1 MIILSLV
8 IKSSQEPEIK
18 GFYSSFIFHPFANH
32 HFTRGKN
39 SQGYISTKELIDI
52 KSLYDDFL
60 LSKDNDQIAIIKIQ
74 SGIVLNRLDKTEIE
88 NFLRN
93 WENIL
98 ATVSEIK
105 NIKSYFFSEKNY
117 GDIIQLFIE
126 IDSYQMPILNDI
138 QSDCLNYQN
147 YQKAYSDYL
156 QAKTSE
162 EKFIPETNF
171 YMIIRQKNQ
180 RNNIHPIF
188 KSLFAFYNKYFN
200 KNKEAI
206 LEKEQQALIEEN
218 YLLKQKIKKIQE
230 FFQNNN
236 IQSEQLEHIDLQNFT
251 EKWLGK
257 EYFDPN
263 RHPERSVR
271 IQSLTNEEIKLIDRA
286 KYIEHKSSKDSPTIT
301 KTYRMVFSPESGDLD
316 FWVYDFIKNTSCK
329 SIISIQ
335 LLSRNAL
342 KDRLKLEQK
351 SIYSK
356 QLSNL
361 SRQSTLAI
369 IKETELASQ
378 KLLEK
383 AISFD
388 ISIFITIFCKDLNEL
403 QKIDNSIL
411 SSIKYS
417 KISGL
422 DRQQVPNYHYS
433 LPFAYNKLN
442 DKEMHFAC
450 LDFAKACFPF
460 IRSQIGSKEGFI
472 AGFDHKSQKVIF
484 VDDYN
489 RSEFHNRN
497 FNFIGDSGSGKTVLA
512 KILLLRMFAEQDR
525 FFYIVDSTED
535 GWSFFTNYLG
545 GKIIEIDKINLDE
558 GESLFAPFEFTQCP
572 RYNLNQHIDDLI
584 NFLKLLKSPD
594 KELQTGEKA
603 FLIQSLKELYAQYAK
618 PRFSDLYNLW
628 KAYTETNSA
637 ALSKEWL
644 EIISPYCYI
653 SNGIY
658 AALADGQELKINDR
672 LVLFTFSKITSDES
686 FIRASLFLVVN
697 FISKKIVFF
706 KQAKTNLI
714 IDEAWK
720 LFGSNKSVYAKD
732 LLTHLARAGR
742 GLDLGLWTI
751 SQKPCDLP
759 AEVHSNSSCSFVFQL
774 KEFKDRFEISRFSNL
789 TEKESEIINSGL
801 LNNAGTVFMKSTR
814 SSGLMNISLNPLEN
828 ILTNSTREFANKRN
842 QLFENF
848 KQTQTSK
855 LAALNTS
862 QELLRTLIHG

>member
-1 MIILSLV
+1 MIILSLL

-32 HFTRGKN
+32 YFTHGKN
-39 SQGYISTKELIDI
+39 SKGYISCKELIDI
-52 KSLYDDFL
+52 KSIHNDFL

-74 SGIVLNRLDKTEIE
+74 SGIVLNRLDRTEIE

-117 GDIIQLFIE
+117 GDMIQLFIE
-126 IDSYQMPILNDI
+126 IDSYKMPLLNDI
-138 QSDCLNYQN
+138 QSDCANYQY
-147 YQKAYSDYL
+147 YQKADSDYL
-156 QAKTSE
+156 QVKSSE
-162 EKFIPETNF
+162 DKFIPETNF

-180 RNNIHPIF
+180 RNNIHPVI
-188 KSLFAFYNKYFN
+188 KSLIAFYNKYFN
-200 KNKEAI
+200 QNKKAS
-206 LEKEQQALIEEN
+206 LEKEHQVLLEEN
-218 YLLKQKIKKIQE
+218 YLLKEKIKNLQE

-236 IQSEQLEHIDLQNFT
+236 IQSSQLELVDLQNFT
-251 EKWLGK
+251 ENWLGK
-257 EYFDPN
+257 DYFN
-263 RHPERSVR
+263 
-271 IQSLTNEEIKLIDRA
+271 NEVDETITLIDRA
-286 KYIEHKSSKDSPTIT
+286 KYLEHKSTKDSPTIT
-301 KTYRMVFSPESGDLD
+301 KTYRMIFSPESGDLD
-316 FWVYDFIKNTSCK
+316 FWIYDFIKNAACK

-369 IKETELASQ
+369 IKETEIASQ

-411 SSIKYS
+411 SPIRYS

-422 DRQQVPNYHYS
+422 DRQQVPNYYYS
-433 LPFAYNKLN
+433 LPFAYNELN

-450 LDFAKACFPF
+450 LDFAKASFPF
-460 IRSQIGSKEGFI
+460 IRSQIGSEKGFV

-512 KILLLRMFAEQDR
+512 KILLLRMFVEQDR

-535 GWSFFTNYLG
+535 GWSFFTHYLG
-545 GKIIEIDKINLDE
+545 GKIIEIDKINLNE
-558 GESLFAPFEFTQCP
+558 GESLFAPFEFTSSQ

-594 KELQTGEKA
+594 KELQTTEKT

-618 PRFSDLYNLW
+618 PCFSDLYKLW
-628 KAYTETNSA
+628 NSYIESHSS

-658 AALADGQELKINDR
+658 ASLADGRELKINDR

-774 KEFKDRFEISRFSNL
+774 KEFKDRFEIARFSNL
-789 TEKESEIINSGL
+789 TEKETEIINSGL

-828 ILTNSTREFANKRN
+828 ILTNSTREFANRRN
-842 QLFENF
+842 QLFESF
-848 KQTQTSK
+848 KQNQSGK
-855 LAALNTS
+855 LAALSTS
-862 QELLRTLIHG
+862 LELLRTSIHG